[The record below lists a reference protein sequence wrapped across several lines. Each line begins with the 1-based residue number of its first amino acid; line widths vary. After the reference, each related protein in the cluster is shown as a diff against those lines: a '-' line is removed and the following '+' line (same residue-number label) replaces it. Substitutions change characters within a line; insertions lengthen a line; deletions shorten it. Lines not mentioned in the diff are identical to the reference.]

1 MKYFPTHR
9 QGSVAT
15 GVQLSAASAEQL
27 QNTNTAAA
35 SSSAPFIV
43 LWIYSK
49 ARKLVFGQSA
59 AAV

>member
-15 GVQLSAASAEQL
+15 GVQLRAASAEQL

-43 LWIYSK
+43 LWI
-49 ARKLVFGQSA
+49 
-59 AAV
+59 